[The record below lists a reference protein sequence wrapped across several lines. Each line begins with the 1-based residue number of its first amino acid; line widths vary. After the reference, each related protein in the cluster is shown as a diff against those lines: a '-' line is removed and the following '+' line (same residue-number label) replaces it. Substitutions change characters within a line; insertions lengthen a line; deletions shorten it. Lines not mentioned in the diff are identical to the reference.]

1 LQDSHVKDASL
12 LGRALLFVVSFAFAV
27 SGLAAQSERP
37 QPAVPVEPITAI
49 IDAFQSHDVIALG
62 EGNHGNDQG
71 LAFRVSLVR
80 NRRFA
85 DTVNDIVVENGNALY
100 QDAMDRFIR
109 GEEVPDAS
117 LRRVW
122 QNTTQ
127 PFTTFDGPASE
138 EFFRAVRTVNLS
150 LPRDRRLRVL
160 LGDPPVDWDRI
171 EASKDLGEWRNAMG
185 QRDSHPAT
193 LLRRE
198 VLSMHRRALMIYGD
212 MHFQRKNLTFNYEN
226 GDPRS
231 HTIVNLLED
240 GAPRV
245 KVFTVWTNASA
256 DLRTLQPD
264 VEAWP
269 KPSLTMVRGTV
280 LGAADFSL
288 YAPDDNRVVAKND
301 QFVPIPREQW
311 RTLRMEDQVDAVLYL
326 GSPSEITGRDL
337 SPALCTD
344 DAYMKMRLERFALV
358 GLPQS
363 AGDRLKGFCAK
374 VAPK

>member
-1 LQDSHVKDASL
+1 VKDASPFA
-12 LGRALLFVVSFAFAV
+12 RVLLFLVSFTVAI
-27 SGLAAQSERP
+27 SSLTAQSQR
-37 QPAVPVEPITAI
+37 QPAAPIEPITAI
-49 IDAFQSHDVIALG
+49 IDTFRSHDVVALG
-62 EGNHGNDQG
+62 EGDHGNDQG

-80 NRRFA
+80 DRGFA
-85 DTVNDIVVENGNALY
+85 NAVNDIVVENGNALY
-100 QDAMDRFIR
+100 QDVMDRFIR
-109 GEEVPDAS
+109 GEDVPDAS

-138 EFFRAVRTVNLS
+138 EFFRAVRAVNLA
-150 LPRDRRLRVL
+150 LPRDRQLRVL

-171 EASKDLGEWRNAMG
+171 EASKDLGEWRHAMG
-185 QRDSHPAT
+185 QRDSHPAAIV
-193 LLRRE
+193 RRE
-198 VLSMHRRALMIYGD
+198 VLSRHRRALVVYGD
-212 MHFQRKNLTFNYEN
+212 MHFQRMNLTFNYEH

-231 HTIVNLLED
+231 HTIINLLED

-245 KVFTVWTNASA
+245 KVFNVWTNTHA
-256 DLRTLQPD
+256 DLRTIQSD

-269 KPSLTMVRGTV
+269 KPSLTMIRGTV
-280 LGAADFSL
+280 LGAADFGF
-288 YAPDDNRVVAKND
+288 YAPDDTRVVAKND

-311 RTLRMEDQVDAVLYL
+311 RTLRMEEQVDAVLYL

-337 SPALCTD
+337 SPTLCTD
-344 DAYMKMRLERFALV
+344 AAYLKMRLERFALV

-374 VAPK
+374 VASKSQ